1 MQLERASLHLSCSAD
16 IFEKASAAERERERE
31 IRKAHVVR
39 DNISGHLRELV
50 ANIGFERTTFI
61 LFLVMF
67 VLFYSLS
74 SYS

>member
-1 MQLERASLHLSCSAD
+1 MPACTYRVQRTSSKKPLRQ
-16 IFEKASAAERERERE
+16 KEREGERDSE
-31 IRKAHVVR
+31 SSHVVR

-61 LFLVMF
+61 LFLIMF

-74 SYS
+74 PYS